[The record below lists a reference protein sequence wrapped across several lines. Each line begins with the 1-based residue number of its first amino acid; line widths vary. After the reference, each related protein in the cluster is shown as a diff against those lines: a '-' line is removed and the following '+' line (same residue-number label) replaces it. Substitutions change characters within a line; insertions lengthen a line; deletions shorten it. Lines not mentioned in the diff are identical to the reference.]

1 MKPLAIIT
9 CGTLLHVM
17 NSTIV
22 LSHYGV
28 VRHLDSVLWLHIIIS
43 LLVSGG
49 FLPLI
54 YILKRRQHALLASLE
69 IISATAIGVGILFGI
84 LATGQYHSTS
94 HSLLGYLILT
104 ISEVYLVL
112 DLWRQRQRSRAKS
125 APGPVRRSQLLF
137 LQLVER
143 LIPFM
148 VYIEIVL
155 GSVAV

>member
-1 MKPLAIIT
+1 
-9 CGTLLHVM
+9 M

-28 VRHLDSVLWLHIIIS
+28 VRHPDSVLWFHIIIS
-43 LLVSGG
+43 LSVSGVC
-49 FLPLI
+49 LPLI
-54 YILKRRQHALLASLE
+54 YILKRRQHALLTLLE

-84 LATGQYHSTS
+84 LATDQYHSRP
-94 HSLLGYLILT
+94 HSVLGYLILT
-104 ISEVYLVL
+104 ISELYLVL
-112 DLWRQRQRSRAKS
+112 DLWPQRQRCRAKS